1 LKQQEKVMVANL
13 KLVANSTWHEESKAT
28 LDSVANK
35 NNKNIDELSLNT
47 ASIFN
52 AADETTPS
60 YRMLAIVVAAHL
72 VILAAILTSKPDV
85 AVISKVITPMTVSLV
100 NTPSADEQLLK
111 PEVIPQQPEV
121 IEIPKKQ
128 EQKVKQTRE
137 NTQQPAKELA
147 TTKPEVN
154 VPVEQ
159 PVMAEAAV
167 SENPIKA
174 EQPAQV
180 VEASA
185 KIEAVAEPAIEPP
198 RFGAAYLNN
207 PAPTYPP
214 VSRRFGEQGRVLLRV
229 LVSENGLA
237 QSVQLDSSSGF
248 EKLDR
253 AAIEAVKKWSFIPAK
268 RSNQPVSAYV
278 LVPVKFSLSS

>member
-28 LDSVANK
+28 LDSVAY
-35 NNKNIDELSLNT
+35 KNIDEISLNS
-47 ASIFN
+47 ASILN

-60 YRMLAIVVAAHL
+60 YRMLAVVITAHL
-72 VILAAILTSKPDV
+72 VILAGILTSRPDV
-85 AVISKVITPMTVSLV
+85 PVISKVITPMTVSLV
-100 NTPSADEQLLK
+100 NIPSTDELQQI
-111 PEVIPQQPEV
+111 PEAMPQQPEV

-147 TTKPEVN
+147 TAKPEVN

-167 SENPIKA
+167 SESPIKA
-174 EQPAQV
+174 EQPVQV
-180 VEASA
+180 VEAPK
-185 KIEAVAEPAIEPP
+185 KIEAVAEIAIEPP

-207 PAPTYPP
+207 PAPAYPP

-237 QSVQLDSSSGF
+237 QSVQLDSSSGY

>member
-1 LKQQEKVMVANL
+1 MVANL
-13 KLVANSTWHEESKAT
+13 KLVANSTWHEESKTT

-35 NNKNIDELSLNT
+35 NIDELLIKP
-47 ASIFN
+47 AFN
-52 AADETTPS
+52 ETGETTPS
-60 YRMLAIVVAAHL
+60 YRMLAIVVTAHL
-72 VILAAILTSKPDV
+72 AILAAILTSKPDV

-128 EQKVKQTRE
+128 EQKIKQTRE
-137 NTQQPAKELA
+137 NTEQPAKELA

-167 SENPIKA
+167 SENSIKA

-180 VEASA
+180 VEAPA
-185 KIEAVAEPAIEPP
+185 KIEAVAETVIEPP